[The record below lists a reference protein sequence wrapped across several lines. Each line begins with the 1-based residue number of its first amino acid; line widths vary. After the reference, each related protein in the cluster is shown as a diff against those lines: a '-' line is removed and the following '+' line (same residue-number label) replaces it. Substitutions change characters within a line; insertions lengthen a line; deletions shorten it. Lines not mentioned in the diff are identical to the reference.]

1 MSSKNL
7 PPVRHLP
14 QWSRVGR
21 LGVPCSP
28 RRLQANRLQ
37 PLPVLPAGDRGGQ
50 RAKTGS
56 VPVDADARVAS
67 LQRNIEFLQYQHQE
81 TLHKLH
87 QEVDIL
93 RRENKEL
100 KYKMIMES
108 PKPSR
113 KVLKHSQVGVG
124 PVVRGR
130 EPTQNQMLSMG
141 DCVDIHG
148 PYRANRRSGQLA
160 TSLQPLH
167 IHNGLS
173 HPPRA
178 STLRECELI
187 IRQLYNTNSLQSQE
201 IVRYKELLRDIVL
214 HKRIT
219 PENYNLTK
227 AYLVDDICKSSDN
240 TFPNLDLQTGK
251 TTGVTLPALT
261 QSLSSSVAERP
272 RRSRAVHRGHVKTT
286 VRHR

>member
-93 RRENKEL
+93 RRENKGDQL
-100 KYKMIMES
+100 SNLSKSFYSFIIK
-108 PKPSR
+108 
-113 KVLKHSQVGVG
+113 LGKHIK
-124 PVVRGR
+124 
-130 EPTQNQMLSMG
+130 SMG

-201 IVRYKELLRDIVL
+201 VRGHSPKCLPPICVSQLTRRHLCLLDC
-214 HKRIT
+214 
-219 PENYNLTK
+219 
-227 AYLVDDICKSSDN
+227 A
-240 TFPNLDLQTGK
+240 
-251 TTGVTLPALT
+251 TGVTLPALT

-286 VRHR
+286 VR

>member
-1 MSSKNL
+1 MPNNNL

-28 RRLQANRLQ
+28 RRLPVNRLR
-37 PLPVLPAGDRGGQ
+37 PLPVLPAGDREGPK
-50 RAKTGS
+50 AMTDTN
-56 VPVDADARVAS
+56 PRVAS
-67 LQRNIEFLQYQHQE
+67 LQRNIEFLQNQHKE

-87 QEVDIL
+87 QEVDLL

-100 KYKMIMES
+100 KYKMIMEA
-108 PKPSR
+108 PKPIR
-113 KVLKHSQVGVG
+113 KGLKHSQVGVG

-141 DCVDIHG
+141 DCVEIHE
-148 PYRANRRSGQLA
+148 PNRQTRRSEQSGALT
-160 TSLQPLH
+160 TSLQPLQVR
-167 IHNGLS
+167 NGPS

-178 STLRECELI
+178 STLKECELVI
-187 IRQLYNTNSLQSQE
+187 HQLYNTNSLQSQE

-214 HKRIT
+214 NKRIT
-219 PENYNLTK
+219 PENFNLTK

-240 TFPNLDLQTGK
+240 AFPKLDLQSGK
-251 TTGVTLPALT
+251 TSGVTLPALT
-261 QSLSSSVAERP
+261 QSLSSSVSERQ
-272 RRSRAVHRGHVKTT
+272 RRTRAVYRGRVKAM
-286 VRHR
+286 VR

>member
-1 MSSKNL
+1 MPNNNL

-28 RRLQANRLQ
+28 RRLPANRLQ
-37 PLPVLPAGDRGGQ
+37 PLPVLPAGDREGPK
-50 RAKTGS
+50 AMTDTN
-56 VPVDADARVAS
+56 PRVAS
-67 LQRNIEFLQYQHQE
+67 LQRNIEFLQHQHKE
-81 TLHKLH
+81 TLQKLH
-87 QEVDIL
+87 QEVDLL

-100 KYKMIMES
+100 KYRMIMEV

-113 KVLKHSQVGVG
+113 KGLKHSHSQVGVG

-130 EPTQNQMLSMG
+130 EPTQNKMLSMG
-141 DCVDIHG
+141 DCVDIYG
-148 PYRANRRSGQLA
+148 PYRPTRRSEQSGALA
-160 TSLQPLH
+160 TSLQPLQVR
-167 IHNGLS
+167 NGPS

-214 HKRIT
+214 NKRIT

-227 AYLVDDICKSSDN
+227 AYLVDDIR
-240 TFPNLDLQTGK
+240 
-251 TTGVTLPALT
+251 TGVTLPALT
-261 QSLSSSVAERP
+261 QSLSSSVSERQ
-272 RRSRAVHRGHVKTT
+272 RRTRAVHRGHVKGT
-286 VRHR
+286 VR